1 MLFFIIKVSEEG
13 RGGKDPTNTEGVLT
27 FHVYPETF
35 WEPLEVAT
43 NSSLLVEESTSI
55 AITEYD
61 LRVAVRAEM
70 SPKDI
75 IYMVKRP
82 PRYGYLE
89 IDPPMAVIED
99 NGAKDFSENVENF
112 DQFTAAS
119 GVTVFDQEIINEGR
133 LHYIQSIS
141 NQVSTKLFKFRYFN
155 LCVKLCSH
163 PVRGALEAR
172 GDPEEIQEVKIQNL
186 LSLFY

>member
-1 MLFFIIKVSEEG
+1 MKIEYSTFSTSAVKTILKFCSFLFIKVTEEG

-89 IDPPMAVIED
+89 IDPPVTVIEEH
-99 NGAKDFSENVENF
+99 GAKEFSENF

-141 NQVSTKLFKFRYFN
+141 NQVCTKILN
-155 LCVKLCSH
+155 LSY
-163 PVRGALEAR
+163 
-172 GDPEEIQEVKIQNL
+172 INL
-186 LSLFY
+186 RVNK